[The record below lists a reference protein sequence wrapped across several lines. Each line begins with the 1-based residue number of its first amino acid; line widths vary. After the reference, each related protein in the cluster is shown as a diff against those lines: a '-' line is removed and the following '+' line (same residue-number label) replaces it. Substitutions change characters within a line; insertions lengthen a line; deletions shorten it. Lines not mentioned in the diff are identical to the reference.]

1 MVEIKVNFIAGLTLS
16 NARYIK
22 KKLLSLHLTDRGSV
36 DRISLDQ
43 IS

>member
-22 KKLLSLHLTDRGSV
+22 KKTF
-36 DRISLDQ
+36 IAAFNK
-43 IS
+43 